1 MVVKSNENPP
11 CNSFWQGGKI
21 YINLNGQRK
30 ATIPAG
36 FRNFQYCLSSDEI
49 DIEHDRVQLKSS
61 NNDNV
66 CIESLII
73 NGKQIFVG
81 ALNNQPSFIIDG
93 NQNYCK
99 LNKMVTAHITIQNGQ
114 VISSKCKGIFEF
126 LLLKSLGIL
135 EQEQGPSKWP
145 ISPSPP
151 FSVNGDLNSNTD
163 E

>member
-1 MVVKSNENPP
+1 MIVKSNENPP
-11 CNSFWQGGKI
+11 CNSFWQGGEI
-21 YINLNGQRK
+21 FINKNDEQI
-30 ATIPAG
+30 ATIPSG
-36 FRNFQYCLSSDEI
+36 FRNFQYCLSSNVI
-49 DIEHDRVQLKSS
+49 DIKNDRIQLKSS

-135 EQEQGPSKWP
+135 KQEQGPSKWP
-145 ISPSPP
+145 IRPANH
-151 FSVNGDLNSNTD
+151 FGLMAT
-163 E
+163 